1 MRHTW
6 LGRNHE
12 SVFED
17 SCIDRY
23 QLALDML
30 ITAKSS
36 SRFSVCSSFHAVVQA
51 SDTPVDVE
59 QH

>member
-6 LGRNHE
+6 LGGKHE

-30 ITAKSS
+30 ITAKIPSL
-36 SRFSVCSSFHAVVQA
+36 FSVCSSFPAVVQA
-51 SDTPVDVE
+51 SDTSVGVE
-59 QH
+59 HH

>member
-6 LGRNHE
+6 LGSKHE
-12 SVFED
+12 SVFVD

-36 SRFSVCSSFHAVVQA
+36 SRFSVCSTFPAVVKA

-59 QH
+59 HH

>member
-6 LGRNHE
+6 LGRKHE

-36 SRFSVCSSFHAVVQA
+36 SRLSVCSSSHAVGTGVRY
-51 SDTPVDVE
+51 TC
-59 QH
+59 